1 MTKEMDDA
9 KPEVESPETRLKMIA
24 DDLDK
29 LIEGFDSLNDKN
41 TDLCQFIF
49 RFGMIM
55 GSLPLMSS
63 LAKGEM
69 NPLSYELAKGVMSMT
84 NFGMYIRNKAENDE
98 EFMKEIDKL
107 KKKNNKE
114 MRKEAKKM
122 KKEIKEEMK
131 EDGKDGQ

>member
-29 LIEGFDSLNDKN
+29 LIEGFNSLNDKN

-69 NPLSYELAKGVMSMT
+69 NTLSYVLAKGALSLT
-84 NFGMYIRNKAENDE
+84 NFGIFARYKAENDE
-98 EFMKEIDKL
+98 ELMKEIDKL
-107 KKKNNKE
+107 NRE
-114 MRKEAKKM
+114 VQQRDAERS
-122 KKEIKEEMK
+122 K
-131 EDGKDGQ
+131 EDEEGNQE